1 MTDGVFVCV
10 VLFNAFLKGRP
21 EVGTVHT
28 VVKCVLESTT
38 DRVGVFFFTGAS
50 AGTGAGTG
58 TGADSGGGGGG
69 GGDGGGGGGGGGDGG
84 DPCAARGCDKSRTP
98 TCCGPGEKDKVD
110 GARSLQASVGIN
122 AAMVVVLSAALSVIG
137 CVHG

>member
-1 MTDGVFVCV
+1 LTDGVFVCV
-10 VLFNAFLKGRP
+10 VLFNAFLKAGLKL
-21 EVGTVHT
+21 VLYT

-38 DRVGVFFFTGAS
+38 DRVGVFYFTGAS

-58 TGADSGGGGGG
+58 TGADSGGGGG